1 MYFTCLLC
9 VLHGNESSSGR
20 DLSIF
25 PGTYHCACTQQVSNK
40 CFCRLDGHESGR
52 SLGFLR
58 RLVQER
64 GLEGNPATSHFHLS
78 VLTSEWNWTQWGSLG
93 AEVPQAAFGK
103 GWGSWVPACGPPG
116 LGRTPDLE
124 TEHTHLGE
132 PPFRHQ
138 LPEEPEEWAL
148 LGLEALGE
156 GGGGRD
162 GRELTPLPRPSP

>member
-25 PGTYHCACTQQVSNK
+25 PGTYRCACTQQVSNK
-40 CFCRLDGHESGR
+40 YFCRLDGHESGR

-78 VLTSEWNWTQWGSLG
+78 VLTSGWSWIQWGSLG
-93 AEVPQAAFGK
+93 AEVPQPAFGK

-116 LGRTPDLE
+116 LGRPRSLRQNTHIWGSHPSGTSSLRKRKNGFSLAWR
-124 TEHTHLGE
+124 HLGKE
-132 PPFRHQ
+132 
-138 LPEEPEEWAL
+138 
-148 LGLEALGE
+148 GE
-156 GGGGRD
+156 GGMGG
-162 GRELTPLPRPSP
+162 S